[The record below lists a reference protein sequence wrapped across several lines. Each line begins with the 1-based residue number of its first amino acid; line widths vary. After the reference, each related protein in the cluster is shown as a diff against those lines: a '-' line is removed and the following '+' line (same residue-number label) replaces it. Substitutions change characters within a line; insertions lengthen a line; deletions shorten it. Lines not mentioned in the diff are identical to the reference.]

1 MVHHRRWPLRS
12 LILLLP
18 LAVAAGGCASAGPA
32 RVETTPGG
40 GVAVVGGMQLGW
52 ARKVVATKQ
61 PPETLVARDGTVCRV
76 APDRYNDTAPGA
88 LIDCDWQPGA
98 APADSL

>member
-1 MVHHRRWPLRS
+1 MVHRHWWSLRS
-12 LILLLP
+12 LVLLLSV
-18 LAVAAGGCASAGPA
+18 AVGAGGCASTGPA

-40 GVAVVGGMQLGW
+40 GVAVVRGMRLGW
-52 ARKVVATKQ
+52 ARKAVATKQ

-88 LIDCDWQPGA
+88 LVDCDWQPGA